1 MRVATMVAIMLI
13 HTAPHAKKKSSPRRF
28 DGLEENREVA
38 STAGE
43 LTVLLLAGAAE
54 APFTPEV
61 GRRCVRPDM
70 TGEQRGGSN
79 EYRSCALFVRRSVDV
94 WL

>member
-13 HTAPHAKKKSSPRRF
+13 HTAPHAKKKISPRRF

-38 STAGE
+38 SMAGLLTVWLAGE
-43 LTVLLLAGAAE
+43 AE
-54 APFTPEV
+54 APFAPEA

-70 TGEQRGGSN
+70 TGEQRGGS
-79 EYRSCALFVRRSVDV
+79 DG
-94 WL
+94 